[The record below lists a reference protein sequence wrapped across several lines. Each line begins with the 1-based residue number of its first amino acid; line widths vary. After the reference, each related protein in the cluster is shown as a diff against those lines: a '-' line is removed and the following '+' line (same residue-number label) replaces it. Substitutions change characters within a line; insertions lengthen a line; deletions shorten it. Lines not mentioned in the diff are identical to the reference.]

1 MASKV
6 TKYVVR
12 NVNGSIL
19 GKFNNDVE
27 AKDFYKKHAA
37 AVLVEKITI
46 NSEIVEK
53 KKSKSELIAKVV
65 DMFSADDW
73 L

>member
-19 GKFNNDVE
+19 GKFDNDVD
-27 AKDFYKKHAA
+27 AKDFFKKHVAA
-37 AVLVEKITI
+37 ILVEKITI
-46 NSEIVEK
+46 SSEIIEK
-53 KKSKSELIAKVV
+53 KRSKSEIIAKVV
-65 DMFSADDW
+65 DMFGPDDW
-73 L
+73 V

>member
-12 NVNGSIL
+12 NANGSIL
-19 GKFNNDVE
+19 GKFSNDTE
-27 AKDFYKKHAA
+27 ARDFFKKHAA
-37 AVLVEKITI
+37 AMLVEKITI
-46 NSEIVEK
+46 NSEIIEK